1 MANDTTKTVNDPGD
15 AMPLHKQ
22 LAMGKPVKT
31 GGSNKAAAGGPRT
44 PA

>member
-1 MANDTTKTVNDPGD
+1 MANDTTKTVHDPGD

-22 LAMGKPVKT
+22 MAMGKPVNGMPTKP
-31 GGSNKAAAGGPRT
+31 SGPKT